1 VRTGCLGRR
10 GPKSMP
16 VARWQIILRAWR
28 RCHSVTQQIAS
39 RISVLTCPIV
49 LGYFRL
55 FAIRRRISSD

>member
-1 VRTGCLGRR
+1 MRTGC
-10 GPKSMP
+10 
-16 VARWQIILRAWR
+16 QIILRAWR